1 MSNPHPLDPLTPQEI
16 SKAAEVVRDTFHGF
30 TPCFRVITLREPA
43 KHDMIG
49 FLEAENLGHTPSFRP
64 PRIAR
69 VQVIVRGQSDS
80 NELFELLID
89 LNSKS
94 IEQKEHLVG
103 KHAYIDTAYMQDV
116 EKACRAD
123 PRIQDEIKKLNLPEG
138 ASVVIE
144 PWAYATD
151 GMNDMSKRT
160 TMCWFYARLLRDP
173 DANYYAYPLELCAE
187 VSEELQVT
195 RIYYLPSSEG
205 QSISEEARPFDR
217 NKCQSPQLSEYHPK
231 LRPPPRTT
239 TKPYQVVQPQGP
251 SFKFDGNLLS
261 WEKWTLR
268 VGFNYREGLI
278 LHDIRYDGRSLFYR
292 LSLSEMFVPYGDP
305 RCPYPRKAAFDLGND
320 GAGINA
326 NNLRLG
332 CDCLGVIKYF
342 DGWHNTTGGE
352 PLKLPNVICC
362 HEQDDGILWKHT
374 NFRTHNAVV
383 TRSRILVLQTI
394 ITVSNYEYIFAF
406 HLGQDASIRYEVR
419 ATGILST
426 APIDIGDRASYGTVV
441 APGVLAPYHQH
452 LFCLRIDPA
461 IDGTKNTLQ
470 IEESHTMPTD
480 ESTNPFGVGYMTRS
494 TIVEEECGLDLDF
507 TINRVFK
514 IINEEK
520 LNPVN
525 GAPVGFKLVPC
536 YSQLILAGPQSYH
549 SKRSEFGSH
558 AVWITRYQDD
568 ELFPAGRH
576 TMQSLG
582 SEGISSVIEK
592 RKKDASNTS
601 VRNQDI
607 VIWHTFGSTHNP
619 RIEDWP
625 VMPSEKMMV
634 GLVPSNFFLGN
645 PALDVAVSEQ
655 ENNRTRVKF
664 AAFQQNVLNRVMY
677 PIASNDTGTYYWLK
691 ERAEQELSNREG
703 VFLAVIDLDKDEEV
717 VACARWNIPAKF
729 MPEPEHLPP
738 KDANHVASYEFKT
751 KSSANEFL
759 IPPCP
764 EGTNLRLQTRFRAI
778 LCQQREKHY
787 SPENDYAVGALYT
800 HPNYQRR
807 GCASAILRWG
817 TQLADANCARIYL
830 ESTPQ
835 ARRLYLNHGWKL
847 VEQSAIDLSEFGVD
861 ASYDIGIM
869 IREPRSS

>member
-1 MSNPHPLDPLTPQEI
+1 
-16 SKAAEVVRDTFHGF
+16 
-30 TPCFRVITLREPA
+30 
-43 KHDMIG
+43 
-49 FLEAENLGHTPSFRP
+49 
-64 PRIAR
+64 
-69 VQVIVRGQSDS
+69 
-80 NELFELLID
+80 
-89 LNSKS
+89 
-94 IEQKEHLVG
+94 
-103 KHAYIDTAYMQDV
+103 
-116 EKACRAD
+116 
-123 PRIQDEIKKLNLPEG
+123 
-138 ASVVIE
+138 
-144 PWAYATD
+144 
-151 GMNDMSKRT
+151 
-160 TMCWFYARLLRDP
+160 
-173 DANYYAYPLELCAE
+173 
-187 VSEELQVT
+187 
-195 RIYYLPSSEG
+195 
-205 QSISEEARPFDR
+205 
-217 NKCQSPQLSEYHPK
+217 
-231 LRPPPRTT
+231 
-239 TKPYQVVQPQGP
+239 VQPQGP
-251 SFKFDGNLLS
+251 SFKFDGNLLN

-426 APIDIGDRASYGTVV
+426 APIDLGDRASYGTIV

-452 LFCLRIDPA
+452 LFCLRIDSA

-480 ESTNPFGVGYMTRS
+480 DSTNPFGVGYITRP

-507 TINRVFK
+507 KTNRVFK

-568 ELFPAGRH
+568 ELFAAGRH

-645 PALDVAVSEQ
+645 PALDVAVSTQ
-655 ENNRTRVKF
+655 ENNRSTLVT
-664 AAFQQNVLNRVMY
+664 
-677 PIASNDTGTYYWLK
+677 DTCG
-691 ERAEQELSNREG
+691 S
-703 VFLAVIDLDKDEEV
+703 D
-717 VACARWNIPAKF
+717 
-729 MPEPEHLPP
+729 P
-738 KDANHVASYEFKT
+738 K
-751 KSSANEFL
+751 
-759 IPPCP
+759 C
-764 EGTNLRLQTRFRAI
+764 RF
-778 LCQQREKHY
+778 
-787 SPENDYAVGALYT
+787 
-800 HPNYQRR
+800 
-807 GCASAILRWG
+807 
-817 TQLADANCARIYL
+817 
-830 ESTPQ
+830 
-835 ARRLYLNHGWKL
+835 
-847 VEQSAIDLSEFGVD
+847 
-861 ASYDIGIM
+861 
-869 IREPRSS
+869 